1 MRTASAGFVRLN
13 LASGWSSG
21 RASSIQFPDYFSIIL
36 SSDCDRIVATT
47 IFVHKSTTLLKILN
61 MDEKELKK
69 LKVRRVLLRI
79 LTLLAVVER
88 AWSNK
93 LQYRHMWVLN
103 SRVWASMLPL

>member
-1 MRTASAGFVRLN
+1 
-13 LASGWSSG
+13 
-21 RASSIQFPDYFSIIL
+21 
-36 SSDCDRIVATT
+36 
-47 IFVHKSTTLLKILN
+47 

-88 AWSNK
+88 AWSNN

-103 SRVWASMLPL
+103 SRVWHQCFLCDILTN

>member
-1 MRTASAGFVRLN
+1 
-13 LASGWSSG
+13 
-21 RASSIQFPDYFSIIL
+21 
-36 SSDCDRIVATT
+36 
-47 IFVHKSTTLLKILN
+47 

-88 AWSNK
+88 AWPNK